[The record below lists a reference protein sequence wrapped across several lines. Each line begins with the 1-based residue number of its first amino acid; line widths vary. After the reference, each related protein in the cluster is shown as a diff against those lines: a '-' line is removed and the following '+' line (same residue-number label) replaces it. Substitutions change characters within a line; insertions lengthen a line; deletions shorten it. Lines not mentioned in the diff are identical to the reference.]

1 MINGID
7 QSGYDAAL
15 IKDDPLAVLEDISD
29 CFESSGKALD
39 QAANS
44 V

>member
-1 MINGID
+1 MINGSD
-7 QSGYDAAL
+7 QDGYDAVL
-15 IKDDPLAVLEDISD
+15 IRDDMLSVLEDISD

-39 QAANS
+39 SAAKS